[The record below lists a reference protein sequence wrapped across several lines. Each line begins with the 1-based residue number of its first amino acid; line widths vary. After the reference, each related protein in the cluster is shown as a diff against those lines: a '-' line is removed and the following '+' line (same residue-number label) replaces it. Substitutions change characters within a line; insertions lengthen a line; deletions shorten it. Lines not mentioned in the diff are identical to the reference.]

1 MQDKI
6 MTSIESEPYFY
17 IQTGADRAYYACSDS
32 VVYYFPSNSGYIEVS
47 PNRLSSFIDFIDR
60 KLKDMQNP
68 YGAAMHTSMYQGGS
82 GIVSHNNIRYYSLQA
97 LQDYF
102 NIKNINIS
110 LINKDDL
117 KEKTIRELE
126 RILHVVQKEKEK
138 RNEKSCC
145 S

>member
-6 MTSIESEPYFY
+6 MTSIESEPYFHV
-17 IQTGADRAYYACSDS
+17 QTGTDRVHFTWTDS
-32 VVYYFPSNSGYIEVS
+32 VVYYFPSNSGYIEID
-47 PNRLSSFIDFIDR
+47 PKRLSSFMNFVDR
-60 KLKDMQNP
+60 KLGNMQNP
-68 YGAAMHTSMYQGGS
+68 YATAMHTCNYQGAS
-82 GIVSHNNIRYYSLQA
+82 GIISHNNIRYYSLQA

-102 NIKNINIS
+102 NETKLDIDNIN
-110 LINKDDL
+110 KEDL
-117 KEKTIRELE
+117 KRKTIRELE